1 VSKFY
6 ESRASSE
13 VEKGKS
19 VRVQKKVFDQLLHQ
33 RILMQKL
40 LQSANR
46 LPQSAGTLR
55 GFSQSCPRVKSGLE
69 ASRRE
74 LKAYIKDLTLL

>member
-1 VSKFY
+1 
-6 ESRASSE
+6 
-13 VEKGKS
+13 
-19 VRVQKKVFDQLLHQ
+19 
-33 RILMQKL
+33 MQKL